1 MNVHQV
7 AQIAL
12 ELNALPDEERD
23 EIGRALERI
32 VGFLDQIGLGQH
44 ETTVCELTMPLDIG
58 GGRWE
63 RHLEFKALVKR
74 CGVRKFRWGVADP
87 DYRTLPKGRQ
97 V

>member
-1 MNVHQV
+1 MNVTHV

-32 VGFLDQIGLGQH
+32 VGFLDHIGLGQH
-44 ETTVCELTMPLDIG
+44 ETTIRELTMPLDIG

-63 RHLEFKALVKR
+63 RHLKFKALIKR
-74 CGVRKFRWGVADP
+74 CGVKKFRCGVADP
-87 DYRTLPKGRQ
+87 NYRALPR
-97 V
+97 